1 MEKGYT
7 EGLKLMSA
15 DGHVLTRD
23 EIHKILN
30 NDEKKEHREIKMNYY
45 YKDNNGIMYK
55 YDEILDKGFY
65 LVDNKWI
72 YSREITDLFRVNRVE
87 GLGRYKRIYYY
98 QDLYENGNQEKE
110 DIMKSG
116 LMGFVVGDA
125 LGVPFEFK
133 SRRYMDQNPFI
144 DMVENGSHHQPLGTW
159 SDDTSM
165 TIATMDSIAQ
175 TGEISVTDIMNRFLS
190 WYRNADY
197 TAGNL
202 VFDMGITTQI
212 SLDNYSR
219 GKNPLECGQKREYS
233 NGNGSLMRMLPIAYY
248 IWSNAIEEEEA
259 TKLINELSSITHA
272 HPISQLGC
280 KIYCDYLSYLMDGA
294 DKYYAYFMLQQN
306 DYEKYY
312 PKEVVEKYQR
322 ILDGSIIVQSASRIS
337 GSGYIVDTLEASI
350 WASFNS
356 ENYEEALK
364 NAINLGDDTDTVGAI
379 TGSMAGIMYGYKSIP
394 EKWVSAIKRLDYI
407 MNLCQ
412 NFTQKIITVPEKE
425 AINPVEV
432 KKRFLEELGKAIQEQ
447 KNNTSQGKK
456 L

>member
-1 MEKGYT
+1 MEKGFT

-15 DGHVLTRD
+15 DGHVFTQD
-23 EIHKILN
+23 EIHKKLN
-30 NDEKKEHREIKMNYY
+30 GDEKTTPHTIKMNYY
-45 YKDNNGIMYK
+45 YKDNNGNMYK
-55 YDEILDKGFY
+55 YDEILDQGFY
-65 LVDNKWI
+65 LANNKWI
-72 YSREITDLFRVNRVE
+72 YSRELTILFRANKLE
-87 GLGRYKRIYYY
+87 GAERYKRVYYY
-98 QDLYENGNQEKE
+98 QDLFENGNQEKE
-110 DIMKSG
+110 DVMESG
-116 LMGFVVGDA
+116 LIGFVVGDA

-133 SRRYMDQNPFI
+133 SRLYMAKNPFT
-144 DMVENGSHHQPLGTW
+144 DMIEYGTHRQPMGTW

-165 TIATMDSIAQ
+165 TLATIDSIAK
-175 TGEISVTDIMNRFLS
+175 TGEINVSDIMNRFLS
-190 WYRNADY
+190 WYINSDY

-212 SLDNYSR
+212 SLENYSR

-248 IWSNAIEEEEA
+248 IWSKGIEEEEE

-280 KIYCDYLSYLMDGA
+280 RIYCDYLSYLMDGA
-294 DKYYAYFMLQQN
+294 DKYYAYYMIQQN
-306 DYEKYY
+306 NYEKYY
-312 PKEVVEKYQR
+312 PKEVVDKYQR

-356 ENYEEALK
+356 ESYEEALK
-364 NAINLGDDTDTVGAI
+364 AAINLGDDTDTVGAV
-379 TGSMAGIMYGYKSIP
+379 TGSMAGIMYGHNDIP

-407 MNLCQ
+407 MDLCKS
-412 NFTQKIITVPEKE
+412 FTKRINTVPKKDRIDTIE
-425 AINPVEV
+425 A
-432 KKRFLEELGKAIQEQ
+432 KKRLLENLGKALQEQ
-447 KNNTSQGKK
+447 KKSSSQEKK